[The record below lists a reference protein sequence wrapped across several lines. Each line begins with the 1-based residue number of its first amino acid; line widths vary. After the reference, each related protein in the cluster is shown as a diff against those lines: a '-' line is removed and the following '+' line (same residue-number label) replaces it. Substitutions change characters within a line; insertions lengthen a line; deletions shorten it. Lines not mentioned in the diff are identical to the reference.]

1 MSAFKNK
8 VAVVTGGNS
17 GIGFSAAQ
25 ELKSQGAQVVITG
38 RRKEALQ
45 AAATSLGV
53 DHYTSDQGNLTDTD
67 ALVKYVSSQY
77 GKVDVLIVNAG
88 VASFQ
93 PIANTL
99 EDAFDTMMNINFK
112 GAFFSLQKFFP
123 ILNDGA
129 AIVLISSNSATLSM
143 PGTSVYSA
151 SKAALNT
158 LMRIAA
164 VEFAPRK
171 IRVNVINPGPTETEM
186 VHKFGFD
193 EQTLKGMREAIMQ
206 QIPLS
211 KTGAAKDVANLAL
224 YLANN
229 ETSSF
234 ITGAEF
240 FIDGGMNIK

>member
-1 MSAFKNK
+1 MNAFKNK

-17 GIGFSAAQ
+17 GIGFSVAQ

-53 DHYTSDQGNLTDTD
+53 GHYTSDQSNLTDTD

-93 PIANTL
+93 PIAITS
-99 EDAFDTMMNINFK
+99 EDVFDSIMNINFK
-112 GAFFSLQKFFP
+112 GAFFSLQRFLP

-129 AIVLISSNSATLSM
+129 SVVLISSNSASLSM

-193 EQTLKGMREAIMQ
+193 EQTLKGMREAVMQ

-211 KTGAAKDVANLAL
+211 KTGTAKDVALLAL
-224 YLANN
+224 YLANH